1 MTLTADSHNGAA
13 PTVRLSRG
21 ADDTALSAF
30 ESKPVEF
37 WPTAA
42 IRTAIETG
50 DLTIWQRIVT
60 ALKRDPF
67 GRTARQV
74 EEVLDTT
81 SSYGIKQALHEVLG
95 RLRADQEAEERA
107 EVSRVIQRLI
117 DRSGLSHREFASRI
131 GVSTDDLTTY
141 VNGEVSPSAALMV
154 RMHRLAERF
163 SKMRATGSTR
173 PTRPR

>member
-1 MTLTADSHNGAA
+1 MTLTADPHYGAA
-13 PTVRLSRG
+13 PTVRLSLG
-21 ADDTALSAF
+21 ADPSGLAGY

-42 IRTAIETG
+42 IRAAIETG
-50 DLTIWQRIVT
+50 DLTIWQRIVS
-60 ALKRDPF
+60 ALKRDPY

-81 SSYGIKQALHEVLG
+81 SSYGIKQALDEVLA
-95 RLRADQEAEERA
+95 RLRADLDAEERA
-107 EVSRVIQRLI
+107 EVSRVIQRII

-131 GVSTDDLTTY
+131 GSSTDDLTAY

-163 SKMRATGSTR
+163 SKMRSTR
-173 PTRPR
+173 PPRPR